1 MSKLNKAKFM
11 EPTQNKTELSYLTR
25 SLLHH
30 PSPYI
35 IYEVDGSIAW
45 ANMAARY
52 IFDLEELSELSIDKI
67 DDDIKNNF
75 GDIDSI
81 ALYYDTPIEITLRN
95 ISFFMRTRVHMIP
108 VTDESGIM
116 LIELLCKSR
125 DGLDA
130 LKETIECIENNRVE
144 LAYQKQYDLV
154 TGEITG
160 VEALLRLQ
168 DGKGGHFPNDKVIPL
183 IEGEKLFS
191 LIVLESLNQIKKF
204 FKVKDELGLSDT
216 TVYLNVSAHTI
227 MHQEFCKIFSRFVE
241 ENNIKENEF
250 GLEIT
255 ETAELEDTKKAG
267 ESLERL
273 KKRGIKIALDDF
285 GAGYASLKYIRDLP
299 IDVVKL
305 DRHFTSNISDPST
318 SRLIKFVSDVC
329 AELNLE
335 MIGEG
340 IETEKEKNM
349 MIELGCLTGQG
360 FLMHMPSF
368 IEDIKKEN
376 NDG

>member
-35 IYEVDGSIAW
+35 IYELDGSIAW

-52 IFDLEELSELSIDKI
+52 IFDLKELSELSIDKI

-81 ALYYDTPIEITLRN
+81 ALYYDTPIEVTLRN

-204 FKVKDELGLSDT
+204 FKVKDELGLSGT

-227 MHQEFCKIFSRFVE
+227 MLRNSARF
-241 ENNIKENEF
+241 F
-250 GLEIT
+250 QDL
-255 ETAELEDTKKAG
+255 
-267 ESLERL
+267 L
-273 KKRGIKIALDDF
+273 KKMALKRM
-285 GAGYASLKYIRDLP
+285 SLD
-299 IDVVKL
+299 
-305 DRHFTSNISDPST
+305 
-318 SRLIKFVSDVC
+318 
-329 AELNLE
+329 
-335 MIGEG
+335 
-340 IETEKEKNM
+340 
-349 MIELGCLTGQG
+349 
-360 FLMHMPSF
+360 
-368 IEDIKKEN
+368 
-376 NDG
+376 

>member
-1 MSKLNKAKFM
+1 M
-11 EPTQNKTELSYLTR
+11 EVTQSKTELSYLTR

-35 IYEVDGSIAW
+35 IYELDGSIAW

-52 IFDLEELSELSIDKI
+52 IFELKDLKELSISKI

-75 GDIDSI
+75 GDINSI
-81 ALYYDTPIEITLRN
+81 ALYYDTPIEISLRD
-95 ISFFMRTRVHMIP
+95 ISFFMRTRIHMIP
-108 VTDESGIM
+108 VTDEDGIM
-116 LIELLCKSR
+116 LIELLCQSR

-130 LKETIECIENNRVE
+130 LKETIECIENDRVE
-144 LAYQKQYDLV
+144 LAYQKQYDLISGKV
-154 TGEITG
+154 TG

-168 DGKGGHFPNDKVIPL
+168 DGKGGHFSNDEVIPL

-204 FKVKDELGLSDT
+204 FESRDELGLANT

-227 MHQEFCKIFSRFVE
+227 MHQEFCKIFSNFVE

-267 ESLERL
+267 ESLARL

-305 DRHFTSNISDPST
+305 DRHFTSNISDLST

-329 AELNLE
+329 SELNLE

-340 IETEKEKNM
+340 IETEEEKKK
-349 MIELGCLTGQG
+349 MIELGCSVGQG

-368 IEDIKKEN
+368 IEELKKDN
-376 NDG
+376 KDG

>member
-1 MSKLNKAKFM
+1 M

-52 IFDLEELSELSIDKI
+52 IFDLKELSELSIDKI

-81 ALYYDTPIEITLRN
+81 ALYYDTPIEVTLRN

-204 FKVKDELGLSDT
+204 FKVKDKQEIVSKNYSARKVEYLTRSQKGSKKDKFIDSNILKAQEKIQKSLGLK
-216 TVYLNVSAHTI
+216 VRIIN
-227 MHQEFCKIFSRFVE
+227 KK
-241 ENNIKENEF
+241 NN
-250 GLEIT
+250 
-255 ETAELEDTKKAG
+255 
-267 ESLERL
+267 
-273 KKRGIKIALDDF
+273 
-285 GAGYASLKYIRDLP
+285 Y
-299 IDVVKL
+299 
-305 DRHFTSNISDPST
+305 
-318 SRLIKFVSDVC
+318 
-329 AELNLE
+329 
-335 MIGEG
+335 
-340 IETEKEKNM
+340 
-349 MIELGCLTGQG
+349 
-360 FLMHMPSF
+360 
-368 IEDIKKEN
+368 
-376 NDG
+376 